1 MSDIQ
6 TATIN
11 GASKNN
17 IASNRKEKHFTAQYS
32 IVTSDYS
39 QPVILRLY
47 GTQSTNYACLWVDH
61 EGVHISGGGKAG
73 GYGYHRSSAAAQ
85 VAINNAGIALSQD
98 IDGRGE
104 GAIQDALK
112 AIARALGL
120 VEFGLIEAHA

>member
-1 MSDIQ
+1 MSDNM

-17 IASNRKEKHFTAQYS
+17 IAANRKEKHFTAQYS

-47 GTQSTNYACLWVDH
+47 GTQSTNYACLWVNYK
-61 EGVHISGGGKAG
+61 EVHISGGGKAG
-73 GYGYHRSSAAAQ
+73 GYGYHRASAAAQ
-85 VAINNAGIALSQD
+85 VAINNAGIVLSQD

-120 VEFGLIEAHA
+120 SDFGLIEAHA

>member
-11 GASKNN
+11 SAPKNN

-32 IVTSDYS
+32 IVTSDYRE
-39 QPVILRLY
+39 PVILRLY
-47 GTQSTNYACLWVDH
+47 GTGATNYACLWVNYK
-61 EGVHISGGGKAG
+61 EVHISGGGKAG
-73 GYGYHRSSAAAQ
+73 GYGYHRASAAAQ

-98 IDGRGE
+98 IDGRGN
-104 GAIQDALK
+104 GAIGDALK

-120 VEFGLIEAHA
+120 TDFGLIEAHA